1 MSSTERSLIGSVFE
15 RKTSTTQNLP
25 SPRFAKPPGS
35 GFPAVQHRSKS
46 AFARA
51 REEEKSTRN
60 VRPTTVP
67 LVIPARPVEQHQS
80 RDFEVGSRTAD
91 DVMRQQISEEN
102 ARRVANMT
110 EEEREQERREVLEQ
124 LGSGA
129 GDLLERV
136 RAARSR
142 NTTKAPAITE
152 GILSQNEQAP
162 AVSREIPIVSP
173 LPGLATRR
181 NLSRVK
187 SLEDFGKRA
196 PPILVKSNTRPS
208 SPSKASRQLR
218 FAALTP
224 ADVYVYE
231 SAPVSPKK
239 KAIALP
245 PPPDAP
251 DPSIISLGTF
261 KENGLPRKRP
271 LSPASPKG
279 DDSPEQKITND
290 GSEPEEGTPEY
301 IRRRYFPNVPAD
313 NPSVSWMEPPS
324 SSNSEPVLLRFDL
337 TGAPIP
343 AEISAALPSYL
354 GLHHHADGD
363 HAGYTLDDIFLL
375 SRSTVPAQRTTMLNI
390 LVGIARRLGMQA
402 RDPHYANKI
411 SELQGKEEELRKRIL
426 AAGLSAMNEKGGVG
440 VRAIEVVWEC
450 IVGWNAMFDAERAE
464 LDLAPAVISTLQV
477 PDFLTQV
484 TELFTQA
491 YLPPESLAQLLSIVY
506 RLSQESNSIAESIM
520 KTPLLLPALI
530 QTFLLTPIPPPS
542 DTPLPN
548 PVALQCLIV
557 LASSSRTNAE
567 ALCEPAGALLRFIT
581 ILPPTSPFP
590 ESLATKL
597 LVETLRLYAT
607 LASYGLYSHIATSA
621 ASYFASLFTYI
632 VSSNSRPLKLAWAD
646 LVEAWIICATNPHHT
661 TPPHDILW
669 SQVTSWG
676 WGAEVLQ
683 LRQGITEGE
692 GEVCAAIWGASSAW
706 LEGARVN
713 GIRGGEGERAKAL
726 ETIRDGFIK
735 GVEHDVVT
743 ASLEALRSE
752 LTNIHDT
759 PLPERYQRLQRIGM
773 HARVLSSVVRLWLAC
788 TSIANTDADTA
799 APLSTPPFTLPFAEL
814 SSFSALVVSHSIWS
828 LVTRG
833 VEQAACKHLAT
844 FLAYFH
850 RLSRH
855 IPGTS
860 PDLWV
865 AQGVTILERQLP
877 GEEEHAFYMLE
888 AILAIFTPQFLG
900 AMAPPSIWE
909 KGGWSIIKPF
919 LDYAIRPNQEVYIA
933 PSDVTPE
940 SIMRCTTLR
949 LPSSHSSSSVPD
961 EHRPT
966 GLPLPRVW
974 FTSPIDHLLR
984 SGSSPVF
991 KALPSSWDASEV
1003 DVVRT
1008 SLLLAKATQEII
1020 VRYSL
1025 SQFALKRSEM
1035 VFTCMKVFMLEH
1047 GQQQEHP
1054 SPATG
1059 DEEEV
1064 FRDPTVTKLLS
1075 DLLTPFTLGAASALP
1090 HLSKL
1095 PDIDLDQ
1102 ASLPFLGSGIP
1113 FYQFYTD
1120 FLALYDAISFSHP
1133 IFASLLLPPLALTYP
1148 IDYRRLLWADFAH
1161 VLRTV
1166 RTPVDQVIARDLRD
1180 FLYPVERGEIIGKYV
1195 GPLLQGSVHGFLR
1208 LVAVHHVACNI
1219 WPDLWSKEIGP
1230 EQEDVAKKLLKM
1242 IVEKGEGRAV
1252 REVLRYRQVPEEMVI
1267 YPPACFEASG
1277 EWIADRAEF
1286 AQQALGGELHERL
1299 QGVFYGS

>member
-15 RKTSTTQNLP
+15 RKTSTAQSLP
-25 SPRFAKPPGS
+25 SPKFAKTPGS

-51 REEEKSTRN
+51 KEEEKNSRN
-60 VRPTTVP
+60 ERPTVVP
-67 LVIPARPVEQHQS
+67 LVMPARPVDQPQS
-80 RDFEVGSRTAD
+80 RDPEVDSHTAD
-91 DVMRQQISEEN
+91 DAIRQQISEEN
-102 ARRVANMT
+102 ERRVANMT
-110 EEEREQERREVLEQ
+110 EEERETERREILEQ

-129 GDLLERV
+129 GILLERV

-142 NTTKAPAITE
+142 KTTKASAIAD
-152 GILSQNEQAP
+152 GMLVQNEQAP
-162 AVSREIPIVSP
+162 EVSREIPIVSP
-173 LPGLATRR
+173 LPGLAIRR

-196 PPILVKSNTRPS
+196 PPILVKSSTRPS
-208 SPSKASRQLR
+208 SPSKAGRQLR

-231 SAPVSPKK
+231 SAPVSPKR
-239 KAIALP
+239 KALALP

-251 DPSIISLGTF
+251 DSSIFSLGTF

-271 LSPASPKG
+271 LSPATHKG
-279 DDSPEQKITND
+279 NDRPVQKITND
-290 GSEPEEGTPEY
+290 RSEPEEGTPEY

-313 NPSVSWMEPPS
+313 NPSVSWMKPS

-343 AEISAALPSYL
+343 AEISATLPSHL

-363 HAGYTLDDIFLL
+363 YAGYTLDDIFFL

-390 LVGIARRLGMQA
+390 LIGIARRLGMQA
-402 RDPHYANKI
+402 RDPHYADRI

-450 IVGWNAMFDAERAE
+450 IVDWNALFDAEGAE
-464 LDLAPAVISTLQV
+464 LNLAPAIMSVLQV
-477 PDFLTQV
+477 PDFLTQA
-484 TELFTQA
+484 TGLFAQA
-491 YLPPESLAQLLSIVY
+491 SLPPESLAQLLSIVY
-506 RLSQESNSIAESIM
+506 RLSQESNTIAESIV
-520 KTPLLLPALI
+520 KTPQLLSALI

-548 PVALQCLIV
+548 PVALRCLTV
-557 LASSSRTNAE
+557 LASSSRTNAM
-567 ALCEPAGALLRFIT
+567 ALCEPADALLRFIT
-581 ILPPTSPFP
+581 MLPPTSPFP
-590 ESLATKL
+590 ESLATNL
-597 LVETLRLYAT
+597 LIETLRLYSA

-632 VSSNSRPLKLAWAD
+632 VSSNTRPLKVAWAG
-646 LVEAWIICATNPHHT
+646 LVEAWTVCATDPHHT

-683 LRQGITEGE
+683 ICQGITEGE
-692 GEVCAAIWGASSAW
+692 AEVWAAIWNASSAW

-713 GIRGGEGERAKAL
+713 GIRGGERERA
-726 ETIRDGFIK
+726 ETLNTIQDGFIK
-735 GVEHDVVT
+735 GVEHNVVT
-743 ASLEALRSE
+743 ASLEALRAE
-752 LTNIHDT
+752 LAQISDT
-759 PLPERYQRLQRIGM
+759 PLPERCQRLQRIGM

-788 TSIANTDADTA
+788 TSIANTDANTT
-799 APLSTPPFTLPFAEL
+799 APLGTPPFNLPFTEL
-814 SSFSALVVSHSIWS
+814 SSFCAFVVSHSLWS
-828 LVTRG
+828 LVTG
-833 VEQAACKHLAT
+833 VEQAAYKHLAT
-844 FLAYFH
+844 FLVYFH

-860 PDLWV
+860 PELWV
-865 AQGVTILERQLP
+865 AQGVAILERQLP
-877 GEEEHAFYMLE
+877 GEEEHAFQILE
-888 AILAIFTPQFLG
+888 AILTILTPQFLG
-900 AMAPPSIWE
+900 AMALPSIWE
-909 KGGWSIIKPF
+909 KGGWGVIKPF
-919 LDYAIRPNQEVYIA
+919 LDYAIRPNREVYIA

-949 LPSSHSSSSVPD
+949 LPSSSSLSSVPD

-974 FTSPIDHLLR
+974 FTSQIDHLLR

-1008 SLLLAKATQEII
+1008 SLLLSKATQEIV
-1020 VRYSL
+1020 VRYNL

-1035 VFTCMKVFMLEH
+1035 VFACMKVFMLEH
-1047 GQQQEHP
+1047 GQQQEYL

-1064 FRDPTVTKLLS
+1064 FRDLIVSKLMS
-1075 DLLTPFTLGAASALP
+1075 DLLAPFTLGATSTSSP
-1090 HLSKL
+1090 SSKL
-1095 PDIDLDQ
+1095 PDTDLEQ
-1102 ASLPFLGSGIP
+1102 ASLPFLGSGTP

-1148 IDYRRLLWADFAH
+1148 IDYRRILWADFAH

-1166 RTPVDQVIARDLRD
+1166 RTPVDQVIAGDLRV
-1180 FLYPVERGEIIGKYV
+1180 FLYPVEKGEMIGKYV
-1195 GPLLQGSVHGFLR
+1195 GPLLQGSVDGFLR
-1208 LVAVHHVACNI
+1208 LVAVHHVASNI
-1219 WPDLWSKEIGP
+1219 WPDLRSEEVGA
-1230 EQEDVAKKLLKM
+1230 EQEDVANKLLKLV
-1242 IVEKGEGRAV
+1242 VEKGDGHVV
-1252 REVLRYRQVPEEMVI
+1252 REVLRYRQVREETVI
-1267 YPPACFEASG
+1267 CSPACFETSG

-1286 AQQALGGELHERL
+1286 AQQALGSELHERL
-1299 QGVFYGS
+1299 QGVFYG

>member
-1 MSSTERSLIGSVFE
+1 MSSTENSLIGSVFE
-15 RKTSTTQNLP
+15 RKTSTAQGLP
-25 SPRFAKPPGS
+25 SPRFAKTPGS

-51 REEEKSTRN
+51 KEEEKSSSNARH
-60 VRPTTVP
+60 TVP
-67 LVIPARPVEQHQS
+67 LVNLASPAKQPRS
-80 RDFEVGSRTAD
+80 RDLEVDSHTVDNA
-91 DVMRQQISEEN
+91 MRQQISDEN
-102 ARRVANMT
+102 ERRVANMT
-110 EEEREQERREVLEQ
+110 EEEREQERCEVLEQ

-129 GDLLERV
+129 ADLLERV
-136 RAARSR
+136 RAARSK
-142 NTTKAPAITE
+142 NTTKASAISE
-152 GILSQNEQAP
+152 GIVVSNEQAP
-162 AVSREIPIVSP
+162 EVSREIPIVSS
-173 LPGLATRR
+173 LPGFSTGR

-196 PPILVKSNTRPS
+196 PPILVKSSTRPS
-208 SPSKASRQLR
+208 SPNKASRQLR

-231 SAPVSPKK
+231 SAPVSPKR

-245 PPPDAP
+245 PPPDVP
-251 DPSIISLGTF
+251 DPSIVSLGIF

-279 DDSPEQKITND
+279 DDRPAQKITD
-290 GSEPEEGTPEY
+290 DRSEPEEGTPEY
-301 IRRRYFPNVPAD
+301 IRRRYFPNMPAD
-313 NPSVSWMEPPS
+313 NPSMSWMKPS
-324 SSNSEPVLLRFDL
+324 SFISELILLRFDL

-343 AEISAALPSYL
+343 AEISAALPSHL

-375 SRSTVPAQRTTMLNI
+375 SRSTVPAQRTMMLNI

-402 RDPHYANKI
+402 RDPNYADSI

-440 VRAIEVVWEC
+440 VRAIEVVREC
-450 IVGWNAMFDAERAE
+450 IVDWDTVFDAEHAE
-464 LDLAPAVISTLQV
+464 LDLASAIMSVLQV
-477 PDFLTQV
+477 PDFLTQA
-484 TELFTQA
+484 TEIFTQA
-491 YLPPESLAQLLSIVY
+491 SLPPESLAQLLSIVF
-506 RLSQESNSIAESIM
+506 RLSQESNTIADSIL
-520 KTPLLLPALI
+520 KTPRLLPALV

-548 PVALQCLIV
+548 PVALRCLTV
-557 LASSSRTNAE
+557 LVSSSRTNAM
-567 ALCEPAGALLRFIT
+567 ALCEPADALLRFIT
-581 ILPPTSPFP
+581 MLPPTSPFP
-590 ESLATKL
+590 ESLATQL
-597 LVETLRLYAT
+597 LIETLRLYAT

-632 VSSNSRPLKLAWAD
+632 VSSKSKPLKVAWAG
-646 LVEAWIICATNPHHT
+646 LVEAWIVCATDPHHT

-683 LRQGITEGE
+683 LRQGITEDE
-692 GEVCAAIWGASSAW
+692 GEVWAAIWSASSAW
-706 LEGARVN
+706 LEGAQVN
-713 GIRGGEGERAKAL
+713 GIRGGEGERA
-726 ETIRDGFIK
+726 ETLNTIQDGFSK
-735 GVEHDVVT
+735 GVEHSVVT
-743 ASLEALRSE
+743 ASLEALRAE
-752 LTNIHDT
+752 LAQIHDT

-788 TSIANTDADTA
+788 MPVTNTDANPA
-799 APLSTPPFTLPFAEL
+799 SPLGAPPFNLPFTEL
-814 SSFSALVVSHSIWS
+814 SSFCASVVSHSLWS
-828 LVTRG
+828 LVTG

-865 AQGVTILERQLP
+865 AQGVAILERQLP
-877 GEEEHAFYMLE
+877 GEEEHAFQILG
-888 AILAIFTPQFLG
+888 AILRILTPQFLG
-900 AMAPPSIWE
+900 AMAHPSLWE
-909 KGGWSIIKPF
+909 KGGWSVIKPF
-919 LDYAIRPNQEVYIA
+919 LDYIIRPNREVYIA

-940 SIMRCTTLR
+940 SILRCTTLR
-949 LPSSHSSSSVPD
+949 LPSSSSLSSVPD
-961 EHRPT
+961 EHRPI
-966 GLPLPRVW
+966 GLPLPHLW
-974 FTSPIDHLLR
+974 LTSPIDHLLR
-984 SGSSPVF
+984 SGSSPIF

-1003 DVVRT
+1003 DVVCA
-1008 SLLLAKATQEII
+1008 SLLFIKATQEIV

-1025 SQFALKRSEM
+1025 NQFALKRSEM
-1035 VFTCMKVFMLEH
+1035 VFACMKVFMLEH
-1047 GQQQEHP
+1047 GQQREYP

-1064 FRDPTVTKLLS
+1064 FRDLIVSKLLS
-1075 DLLTPFTLGAASALP
+1075 DLLAPFTLVAASASSP
-1090 HLSKL
+1090 SSKL
-1095 PDIDLDQ
+1095 PDIDLEQ
-1102 ASLPFLGSGIP
+1102 ASLPFLGSGTP

-1133 IFASLLLPPLALTYP
+1133 TFASLLLPPLALTYP
-1148 IDYRRLLWADFAH
+1148 IDYRRILWADFAH

-1166 RTPVDQVIARDLRD
+1166 RTPVNQVIAGDLRD
-1180 FLYPVERGEIIGKYV
+1180 FLYPAEKGEMIGKYA
-1195 GPLLQGSVHGFLR
+1195 GALLQGSVDGFLR

-1219 WPDLWSKEIGP
+1219 WPDLRSEDVGA
-1230 EQEDVAKKLLKM
+1230 EQEDVAKMLLKM
-1242 IVEKGEGRAV
+1242 VVEKGDGRVV
-1252 REVLRYRQVPEEMVI
+1252 REVLRYRQVREETVVH
-1267 YPPACFEASG
+1267 PPACFETSG

-1286 AQQALGGELHERL
+1286 ARQALGSELHARL
-1299 QGVFYGS
+1299 EGVFYG

>member
-1 MSSTERSLIGSVFE
+1 MSSERSLIGSVYE
-15 RKTSTTQNLP
+15 RKTSTAQSLP
-25 SPRFAKPPGS
+25 SPRFAKTPGS

-51 REEEKSTRN
+51 KEEEKSSSN
-60 VRPTTVP
+60 VRSTAVP
-67 LVIPARPVEQHQS
+67 LVIPTSPVKQPRP
-80 RDFEVGSRTAD
+80 RDLEVDSHTAD
-91 DVMRQQISEEN
+91 VAMRQQISEEN
-102 ARRVANMT
+102 ERRVANMT

-129 GDLLERV
+129 GDLLERI

-142 NTTKAPAITE
+142 NTTKAPAIAE
-152 GILSQNEQAP
+152 GMLVKNEQAP
-162 AVSREIPIVSP
+162 EVSCEIPIVSL

-181 NLSRVK
+181 SLSRVK

-196 PPILVKSNTRPS
+196 PPILVKSSTRPS

-231 SAPVSPKK
+231 SAPVSPKR

-251 DPSIISLGTF
+251 DSSIVSLGTF

-271 LSPASPKG
+271 LSPTTPKG
-279 DDSPEQKITND
+279 DDRPEQKVTD
-290 GSEPEEGTPEY
+290 DKSEPEEGTPEY

-313 NPSVSWMEPPS
+313 NPSVSWMKPS

-343 AEISAALPSYL
+343 AEISAALPSHL

-363 HAGYTLDDIFLL
+363 HAGYTFDDIFLL

-402 RDPHYANKI
+402 RDPHYADRI

-426 AAGLSAMNEKGGVG
+426 AAGLSAMIEKGGVG

-450 IVGWNAMFDAERAE
+450 VVGWDALFDAGRAE
-464 LDLAPAVISTLQV
+464 LDLAPAIMSTLQV
-477 PDFLTQV
+477 PDFLTRA
-484 TELFTQA
+484 TELFTQV
-491 YLPPESLAQLLSIVY
+491 YLPSESLAQLLSIVY
-506 RLSQESNSIAESIM
+506 RLSQESITIAESIM
-520 KTPLLLPALI
+520 KTPGLLPALI
-530 QTFLLTPIPPPS
+530 QTFLFTPISPPS

-548 PVALQCLIV
+548 PVALQCLTV
-557 LASSSRTNAE
+557 LASSSRTNAL
-567 ALCEPAGALLRFIT
+567 ALCEPADALLRFIT
-581 ILPPTSPFP
+581 MLPPTSPFP
-590 ESLATKL
+590 ESLATNL
-597 LVETLRLYAT
+597 LIETLRLYAT

-632 VSSNSRPLKLAWAD
+632 VSSNSRPLKVAWAG
-646 LVEAWIICATNPHHT
+646 LVETWIVCSTDPHHT

-683 LRQGITEGE
+683 LRQGITEGQA
-692 GEVCAAIWGASSAW
+692 EVWAAIWSASSAW

-713 GIRGGEGERAKAL
+713 GIRGGEGERA
-726 ETIRDGFIK
+726 ETLNTIQDGFIK
-735 GVEHDVVT
+735 GVEHSIVRT
-743 ASLEALRSE
+743 SLEALRAE
-752 LTNIHDT
+752 LAQIHDT
-759 PLPERYQRLQRIGM
+759 PLPERYQCLQRIGM

-788 TSIANTDADTA
+788 ASIANTDA
-799 APLSTPPFTLPFAEL
+799 PLGTPPFSLPFAEL
-814 SSFSALVVSHSIWS
+814 SSFCAFVVSHSLWS

-877 GEEEHAFYMLE
+877 GEEEHAFQILG
-888 AILAIFTPQFLG
+888 AILAILTPQFLG
-900 AMAPPSIWE
+900 AMALPSIWE
-909 KGGWSIIKPF
+909 KGGWSVIKPF
-919 LDYAIRPNQEVYIA
+919 LDYTIRPNWEVYIA
-933 PSDVTPE
+933 PSDITPE

-949 LPSSHSSSSVPD
+949 LPSSSSSSSVPD
-961 EHRPT
+961 EDRPT

-974 FTSPIDHLLR
+974 LTSPIDHLLR

-1003 DVVRT
+1003 DVVRA
-1008 SLLLAKATQEII
+1008 SLLLVKATQEIL

-1025 SQFALKRSEM
+1025 SQFAMKRSEM

-1047 GQQQEHP
+1047 GQQQEYS

-1064 FRDPTVTKLLS
+1064 FRDLIVSKSMS
-1075 DLLTPFTLGAASALP
+1075 DLLVPFTLGASASSP
-1090 HLSKL
+1090 SSKL
-1095 PDIDLDQ
+1095 PDIDLEQ
-1102 ASLPFLGSGIP
+1102 ASLPFLGSGTP

-1166 RTPVDQVIARDLRD
+1166 RTPVDQVIAGDLRD
-1180 FLYPVERGEIIGKYV
+1180 FLYPVEKGEMIGKYV
-1195 GPLLQGSVHGFLR
+1195 SPVLQGSVDGFLR
-1208 LVAVHHVACNI
+1208 LITVHHVACNI
-1219 WPDLWSKEIGP
+1219 WPDLRSEEVGP

-1242 IVEKGEGRAV
+1242 VVEKGDGRAV
-1252 REVLRYRQVPEEMVI
+1252 HEVLRYRQVREETVI
-1267 YPPACFEASG
+1267 YPPACFETSG

-1286 AQQALGGELHERL
+1286 VQQALGSELHERL
-1299 QGVFYGS
+1299 QGVFYGQ